1 MKIAILGTKGI
12 PNNYGGYEQ
21 FAEYISTRLVAR
33 GNQVTVYNP
42 SFHTYSENIFN
53 GVIIRKIFSPEKW
66 IGGAANIIYDHLC
79 LQDALKHDFD
89 IIYEAG
95 YHSVAM
101 SLKYFNVK
109 SRKKPIVITNMDG
122 LEWKRTKWNKPIQRI
137 IKKLEKIAVNESPY
151 LIADNIGIQDYLRDK
166 FAKESYYIPYG
177 ADPVV
182 EYEEGH
188 LKEYNVEP
196 FRYFILVARLEPENN
211 IETVL
216 NGHCNSSSK
225 LPILVVGNHQTK
237 YGDYLK
243 TTFQNQL
250 VKFVGGIY
258 TKSKLDSLR
267 FFSKAYFHGHS
278 VGGTNPSLLEAMAC
292 KSFIWAHQNAFNRA
306 ILDNNAFYFSN
317 QEQVTKLIED
327 SDRLVATYGTSFKDG
342 NFQKIEKIFNWEK
355 VVLQHEELFERLL
368 SESSISDC
376 NII

>member
-21 FAEYISTRLVAR
+21 FAEYISTRFIAR
-33 GNQVTVYNP
+33 GHQVTVYNP
-42 SFHTYSENIFN
+42 SFHTYSENSFN
-53 GVIIRKIFSPEKW
+53 GVTVKKIFSPEKW

-79 LQDALKHDFD
+79 LQDALKRDFD

-101 SLKYFNVK
+101 SLKYFRVK

-122 LEWKRTKWNKPIQRI
+122 LEWKRTKWNKPIQSI

-151 LIADNIGIQDYLRDK
+151 LIADNIGIQEYLKDK
-166 FAKESYYIPYG
+166 FTKESYYIPYG

-188 LKEYNVEP
+188 LKEYSLEP

-211 IETVL
+211 IETIL
-216 NGHCNSSSK
+216 NGHSNSASK
-225 LPILVVGNHQTK
+225 HPILVVGNHQTK
-237 YGDYLK
+237 YGEHLK
-243 TTFQNQL
+243 STFQNRL

-292 KSFIWAHQNAFNRA
+292 KAFIWAHQNAFNRA
-306 ILDNNAFYFSN
+306 ILDSDALYFLN
-317 QEQVTKLIED
+317 QEEVTRLIDE
-327 SDRLVATYGTSFKDG
+327 SDQLVAEHSRLFKAANYD
-342 NFQKIEKIFNWEK
+342 KIEKIFNWDRIVLEHEK
-355 VVLQHEELFERLL
+355 LFQYLLTERSTEKL
-368 SESSISDC
+368 
-376 NII
+376 